1 MGHLDFVVDVDIL
14 ISDWLSLMDD
24 SIAWILFFL
33 LELGM
38 SFTL

>member
-1 MGHLDFVVDVDIL
+1 MGNLDFVVDVDIL
-14 ISDWLSLMDD
+14 ISYWLSLMDD
-24 SIAWILFFL
+24 SIAWILLFL